1 MFDKLFNKE
10 DKSAKLPEYYPLWQT
25 TQPVS
30 TLTESLDFLRRVAFL
45 RLSHHFGHVPNFI
58 LPDYKLNDDGR
69 SFSTFVLNNKLTK
82 QGLIA
87 LLLALSPH
95 AYPDLLGDLIST
107 FMPKGGS
114 LAIFGGD
121 KGNNQRDFI
130 PTGDTLLFLLCGSD
144 PELRWV
150 TKDILLSKSSF
161 LIKEHI
167 ISLESTSNSESD
179 TSGRLVIHKE
189 FIDLFLHNKKWIPD
203 YGSEFPAQRLETKME
218 WDDLIL
224 PEKTIQELELIKMW
238 INHNSE
244 LEKDAKLGRKL
255 TKGWRVLFHG
265 LSGTGKTMTAALIG
279 KEFGMEVFR
288 VDLSQVVSKY
298 IGETEKNLSMLFD
311 TGENRNYILF
321 CDEADAL
328 FGKRSNISSAHDRYA
343 NQEVSYLLQRIE
355 NYNGLVI
362 LATNFKGNLDQ
373 AFMRRFQ
380 SVIEFPLPDAE
391 LRHLLW
397 YKTVPQSIELDAD
410 IHLKELAQKYQITGA
425 AIVNIAQTVSLKALS
440 NNRKISK
447 DDILDE
453 IRKEYAKDSKTI

>member
-1 MFDKLFNKE
+1 MVDNQYHALWE
-10 DKSAKLPEYYPLWQT
+10 SKSQNSSLAA
-25 TQPVS
+25 
-30 TLTESLDFLRRVAFL
+30 SLDFLRQVTFQ
-45 RLSHHFGHVPNFI
+45 RLANHFGQTPTFN
-58 LPDYKLNDDGR
+58 LPKLQLNDDG
-69 SFSTFVLNNKLTK
+69 SAFSQFVSDNKLTM
-82 QGLIA
+82 QELVAI
-87 LLLALSPH
+87 LLALSPH
-95 AYPDLLGDLIST
+95 AYPDLLGDLLNT
-107 FMPKGGS
+107 FMPKGGK
-114 LAIFGGD
+114 LAVLGGD
-121 KGNNQRDFI
+121 KVNNQSEII
-130 PTGDTLLFLLCGSD
+130 PTVDTLLFLLCGTD
-144 PELRWV
+144 PEMRW
-150 TKDILLSKSSF
+150 KIMDSLLSKSSF
-161 LIKEHI
+161 LIRENI
-167 ISLESTSNSESD
+167 ISIESTPNSESD
-179 TSGRLVIHKE
+179 TSGRLIIHKE

-203 YGSEFPAQRLETKME
+203 YGSEFPAQRLQIKME
-218 WDDLIL
+218 WEDLIL

-238 INHNSE
+238 IKHNSE

-255 TKGWRVLFHG
+255 SNGWRVLFYG

-288 VDLSQVVSKY
+288 IDLSQVVSKY

-355 NYNGLVI
+355 HYNGLVI

-380 SVIEFPLPDAE
+380 SVIEFPLPDVE

-397 YKTVPQSIELDAD
+397 QKTVPESIELDED
-410 IHLKELAQKYQITGA
+410 IDLKELAQKYEISGA

-440 NNRKISK
+440 NNRKIIK
-447 DDILDE
+447 TDILDE
-453 IRKEYAKDSKTI
+453 IKKEYSKDSKSM